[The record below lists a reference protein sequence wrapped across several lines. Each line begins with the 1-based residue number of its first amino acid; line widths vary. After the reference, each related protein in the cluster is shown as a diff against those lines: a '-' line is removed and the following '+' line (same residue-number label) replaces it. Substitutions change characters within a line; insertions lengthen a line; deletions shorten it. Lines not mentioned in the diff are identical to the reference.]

1 MSNMKRNWDEQL
13 DSDLEKVYREAGITQ
28 ETLERMAAWIK
39 NSAVVKKLEEDNCN
53 VDCADCACRGES
65 V

>member
-1 MSNMKRNWDEQL
+1 MKRNWEEQL
-13 DSDLEKVYREAGITQ
+13 DSDLDKAYREAGITK

-39 NSAVVKKLEEDNCN
+39 DSAVVKKLEEDTCN
-53 VDCADCACRGES
+53 VDCADCECRGED